1 MRDPDLHEDAMSKL
15 GEFEMLV
22 LLSILRQ
29 RRTPYANQVRAD
41 LEENAG
47 RAVTRGAL
55 YRTLDRLT
63 EKGFVAWD
71 MVPSDVPE
79 RGGHPMR
86 RLSVT
91 RAGVEAVRSTRNV
104 LATFMEGLGP
114 ILDPL

>member
-1 MRDPDLHEDAMSKL
+1 MSKL

-29 RRTPYANQVRAD
+29 GSTPYANQVRAD
-41 LEENAG
+41 LEANAG
-47 RAVTRGAL
+47 RSVTRGAL

-63 EKGFVAWD
+63 EKGFVAWEL
-71 MVPSDVPE
+71 VPSDVPE

-91 RAGVEAVRSTRNV
+91 DAGLEAVRSTRDV
-104 LATFMEGLGP
+104 LASFLEGLGP

>member
-1 MRDPDLHEDAMSKL
+1 MTKL

-29 RRTPYANQVRAD
+29 RGTPYANHVRAD

-63 EKGFVAWD
+63 EKGFVVWEL
-71 MVPSDVPE
+71 VPSNVPE

-91 RAGVEAVRSTRNV
+91 DAGVDAVRSTRAV
-104 LATFMEGLGP
+104 LASFLEGLGP
-114 ILDPL
+114 ILDPQ